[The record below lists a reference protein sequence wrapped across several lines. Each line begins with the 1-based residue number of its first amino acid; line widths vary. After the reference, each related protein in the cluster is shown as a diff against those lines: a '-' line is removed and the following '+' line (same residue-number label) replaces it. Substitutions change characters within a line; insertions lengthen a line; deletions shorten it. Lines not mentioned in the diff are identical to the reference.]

1 MTEKSRSTKWR
12 EERIAKG
19 GKAVGVTLNP
29 GAAESLDML
38 QEMFKWSQREAIS
51 FALEFTAR
59 HRDQI
64 DVSKHFQKIFLET
77 FNPHELQDK
86 VNRMEERLKALEH
99 ALEDMRL
106 VAEAHLVPASATF
119 GETAEIAFGFSD
131 APPVAESVEVE
142 RWLPLLEFTAR
153 QMLEHG
159 ERVTRSK
166 LFEMARHD
174 NIPIHP
180 SLHEYSTFLS
190 QNMNIVRDIMRHIKD
205 GPLQP

>member
-29 GAAESLDML
+29 GAAESLDTL

-59 HRDQI
+59 HKEQI

-86 VNRMEERLKALEH
+86 VNRMEERLGALEH
-99 ALEDMRL
+99 ALDDMRL
-106 VAEAHLVPASATF
+106 VVESYPANV
-119 GETAEIAFGFSD
+119 SD
-131 APPVAESVEVE
+131 APPVTEPVEVE

-174 NIPIHP
+174 DIPIHP

-190 QNMNIVRDIMRHIKD
+190 QNMNIVRDIMRHIKE

>member
-1 MTEKSRSTKWR
+1 MSEKSRSTKWR

-29 GAAESLDML
+29 GAAESLETL

-59 HRDQI
+59 HKDQI

-86 VNRMEERLKALEH
+86 VVKMEERLEALEN

-106 VAEAHLVPASATF
+106 LAESHLVPASATF
-119 GETAEIAFGFSD
+119 GEAAENAFAFAD
-131 APPVAESVEVE
+131 APSVIEPVEVE
-142 RWLPLLEFTAR
+142 KWLPLLEFTAR

-166 LFEMARHD
+166 LYEMARHE

-190 QNMNIVRDIMRHIKD
+190 LNMNRVRDIMRQIKD
-205 GPLQP
+205 GPVQP